1 MKTPAIQ
8 NDFSYYR
15 RTVSRQRLDYNNQS
29 LISTELANRMSL
41 FYAHASKLN
50 DKELER
56 NKCKKASKKLRHQ
69 KNVKSFFT
77 KSFKSF
83 FKCSLKFIFL
93 ILAPM
98 LKVLSEATSK
108 FVQDNANDVDNT
120 TETIGT
126 MAKVCLRML
135 EKE

>member
-15 RTVSRQRLDYNNQS
+15 RTVSRQRHDFNKQ
-29 LISTELANRMSL
+29 LIVNTEMANRMSL
-41 FYAHASKLN
+41 FYAHA
-50 DKELER
+50 
-56 NKCKKASKKLRHQ
+56 
-69 KNVKSFFT
+69 T
-77 KSFKSF
+77 
-83 FKCSLKFIFL
+83 
-93 ILAPM
+93 PM

-108 FVQDNANDVDNT
+108 FVQDNEGDQMNT

-135 EKE
+135 ENP